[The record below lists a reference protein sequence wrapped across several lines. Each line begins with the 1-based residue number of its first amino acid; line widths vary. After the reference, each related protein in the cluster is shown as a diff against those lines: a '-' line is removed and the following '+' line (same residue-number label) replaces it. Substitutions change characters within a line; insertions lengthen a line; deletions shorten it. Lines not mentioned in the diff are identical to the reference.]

1 MLMVFENMKSDI
13 TRHFWLFDTFDG
25 LPEPDVKDGTRANKI
40 YNDLHN
46 MTTIPAHIIEF
57 VIIWCKS
64 FYILWNYGIIRLRFI
79 NLK

>member
-40 YNDLHN
+40 YNDLQTGVQSKKIVNDHKHG
-46 MTTIPAHIIEF
+46 TI
-57 VIIWCKS
+57 
-64 FYILWNYGIIRLRFI
+64 
-79 NLK
+79 